1 MAATAHPAQPHADST
16 RYPPPPSDAVQI
28 GMLLF
33 AAAPVVGAVCS
44 APVVGFGLASL
55 ALLDTLLI
63 LFGVKY

>member
-1 MAATAHPAQPHADST
+1 MAATAPAETPRHEAT

-55 ALLDTLLI
+55 ALTDTLLI
-63 LFGVKY
+63 LLGIKY